1 MVDTVAS
8 VVPHTRRAY
17 ASPVADATQPP
28 AGRFAVEHVAW
39 PSHYGAAMTLS
50 SNGTTDFS
58 GKRAVVTGASRGIG
72 EAIVRQLDA
81 GGARVALVAR
91 SADKLEAIAS
101 TLTND
106 PVVIPVDLSDP
117 ESVEHITSTALEAFD
132 GLDILVNN
140 AAVERN
146 QPASKVTGE
155 AIDETLFVNLRQA
168 FMLCSAFAKPLFA
181 SNGAI
186 VNVSSTAA
194 TGAGGT
200 QGAYAASK
208 GGLNTLTKN
217 LANEWASKGVRV
229 NGVAPGLVDTEMWE
243 PTFDR
248 LGEEFVRENFV
259 KRVPMLRW
267 GTADEI
273 ANVACFLAS
282 EAASYVTGQTIKV
295 DGGMT
300 NL

>member
-1 MVDTVAS
+1 
-8 VVPHTRRAY
+8 
-17 ASPVADATQPP
+17 
-28 AGRFAVEHVAW
+28 
-39 PSHYGAAMTLS
+39 MTF
-50 SNGTTDFS
+50 DFS
-58 GKRAVVTGASRGIG
+58 NKRAVVTGASRGIG

-91 SADKLEAIAS
+91 SADKLERIAS
-101 TLTND
+101 ELTND
-106 PVVIPVDLSDP
+106 PIVIACDLSEAD
-117 ESVEHITSTALEAFD
+117 SIDQISSAALDAFG

-181 SNGAI
+181 TQGNI

-243 PTFDR
+243 ATFDR
-248 LGEEFVRENFV
+248 LGEEFVRQSFV
-259 KRVPMLRW
+259 KRVPLLRW

-282 EAASYVTGQTIKV
+282 GMASYVTGQTIKT

-300 NL
+300 NN

>member
-1 MVDTVAS
+1 MPFD
-8 VVPHTRRAY
+8 
-17 ASPVADATQPP
+17 
-28 AGRFAVEHVAW
+28 FA
-39 PSHYGAAMTLS
+39 
-50 SNGTTDFS
+50 

-72 EAIVRQLDA
+72 EAIARQLDA

-91 SADKLEAIAS
+91 SADRLDAIAS
-101 TLTND
+101 ELTND
-106 PVVIPVDLSDP
+106 PLVIAVDLS
-117 ESVEHITSTALEAFD
+117 EHAAIEQISTAVLDAFG
-132 GLDILVNN
+132 GLDVLVNN

-146 QPASKVTGE
+146 QPASKVTGD

-181 SNGAI
+181 NI
-186 VNVSSTAA
+186 TSTAA

-229 NGVAPGLVDTEMWE
+229 NAVAPGLVDTEMWE

-248 LGEEFVRENFV
+248 LGEDTVRKNFV
-259 KRVPMLRW
+259 KSVPLGRW

-273 ANVACFLAS
+273 ADVACFLAS
-282 EAASYVTGQTIKV
+282 DRASYVTGQVIRV

>member
-1 MVDTVAS
+1 MVFDFT
-8 VVPHTRRAY
+8 
-17 ASPVADATQPP
+17 
-28 AGRFAVEHVAW
+28 GRHA
-39 PSHYGAAMTLS
+39 L
-50 SNGTTDFS
+50 
-58 GKRAVVTGASRGIG
+58 VTGASRGIG
-72 EAIVRQLDA
+72 EAVARRLDA

-91 SADKLEAIAS
+91 SADRLDAIAAELRHDPLVVAADLAEPDAVEQISS
-101 TLTND
+101 TVL
-106 PVVIPVDLSDP
+106 
-117 ESVEHITSTALEAFD
+117 AAFG
-132 GLDILVNN
+132 GLDVLVNN

-181 SNGAI
+181 SHGAI
-186 VNVSSTAA
+186 VNVTSTAA

-229 NGVAPGLVDTEMWE
+229 NAVAPGLVDTEMWE
-243 PTFDR
+243 PTFAR
-248 LGEEFVRENFV
+248 LGEEAVRSGFV
-259 KRVPMLRW
+259 KAVPLGRW
-267 GTADEI
+267 GTAGEI
-273 ANVACFLAS
+273 ADVVCFLAS
-282 EAASYVTGQTIKV
+282 DAASYVTGQVLRV

>member
-1 MVDTVAS
+1 
-8 VVPHTRRAY
+8 
-17 ASPVADATQPP
+17 
-28 AGRFAVEHVAW
+28 
-39 PSHYGAAMTLS
+39 MTP
-50 SNGTTDFS
+50 DFS
-58 GKRAVVTGASRGIG
+58 GKHVLVTGASRGIG
-72 EAIVRQLDA
+72 EAIVRQLDS

-91 SADKLEAIAS
+91 SADRLESIAS
-101 TLTND
+101 ELSND
-106 PVVIPVDLSDP
+106 PLVIVADLSTN
-117 ESVEHITSTALEAFD
+117 ESIAQISTAVLDAFG
-132 GLDILVNN
+132 GLDVLVNN

-168 FMLCSAFAKPLFA
+168 FMLCSAFAKPLF
-181 SNGAI
+181 STKGSI
-186 VNVSSTAA
+186 VNISSTAA

-243 PTFDR
+243 PTFDA
-248 LGEEFVRENFV
+248 LGEEEVRSSFV
-259 KRVPMLRW
+259 KRVPLARW

-282 EAASYVTGQTIKV
+282 EQASYVTGQTIRV

-300 NL
+300 NI

>member
-1 MVDTVAS
+1 MGCLDGKVALITGAARGTGAVTARRFAQEGALVVVTDVLDDLGAEVAADIGDSAVYLRLDVTAEADWAAAVEATVA
-8 VVPHTRRAY
+8 TF
-17 ASPVADATQPP
+17 
-28 AGRFAVEHVAW
+28 G
-39 PSHYGAAMTLS
+39 
-50 SNGTTDFS
+50 
-58 GKRAVVTGASRGIG
+58 
-72 EAIVRQLDA
+72 
-81 GGARVALVAR
+81 
-91 SADKLEAIAS
+91 
-101 TLTND
+101 
-106 PVVIPVDLSDP
+106 
-117 ESVEHITSTALEAFD
+117 
-132 GLDILVNN
+132 GLDVLVNN

-146 QPASKVTGE
+146 QPASKVTAE

-181 SNGAI
+181 SQGSI
-186 VNVSSTAA
+186 VNVTSTAA

-229 NGVAPGLVDTEMWE
+229 NAVAPGLVDTEMWE

-248 LGEEFVRENFV
+248 LGEEVVRKNFV
-259 KRVPMLRW
+259 KSVPLGRW

-273 ANVACFLAS
+273 ADVACFLAS
-282 EAASYVTGQTIKV
+282 GQATYVTGQVLRV

>member
-1 MVDTVAS
+1 MSFDFT
-8 VVPHTRRAY
+8 
-17 ASPVADATQPP
+17 
-28 AGRFAVEHVAW
+28 GR
-39 PSHYGAAMTLS
+39 T
-50 SNGTTDFS
+50 
-58 GKRAVVTGASRGIG
+58 AVVTGASRGIG
-72 EAIVRQLDA
+72 EAVARQLDA
-81 GGARVALVAR
+81 SGARVALVAR
-91 SADKLEAIAS
+91 SADRLAAIAS
-101 TLTND
+101 EMVSEPL
-106 PVVIPVDLSDP
+106 VVAADLSERDA
-117 ESVEHITSTALEAFD
+117 VERIAAAVLGEFG
-132 GLDILVNN
+132 GLDVLVNN

-146 QPASKVTGE
+146 EPASKVTGE

-181 SNGAI
+181 SQGAI
-186 VNVSSTAA
+186 VNVTSTAA

-229 NGVAPGLVDTEMWE
+229 NAVAPGLVDTEMWG
-243 PTFDR
+243 PTFEL
-248 LGEEFVRENFV
+248 LGEEAVRRNFV
-259 KRVPMLRW
+259 KSVPLGRW

-273 ANVACFLAS
+273 ADVVCFLAS
-282 EAASYVTGQTIKV
+282 NRATYVTGQVIRV

>member
-1 MVDTVAS
+1 M
-8 VVPHTRRAY
+8 
-17 ASPVADATQPP
+17 
-28 AGRFAVEHVAW
+28 
-39 PSHYGAAMTLS
+39 
-50 SNGTTDFS
+50 
-58 GKRAVVTGASRGIG
+58 
-72 EAIVRQLDA
+72 
-81 GGARVALVAR
+81 ALVAR
-91 SADKLEAIAS
+91 STDRLEAIAAD
-101 TLTND
+101 LVND
-106 PVVIPVDLSDP
+106 PLVISADLS
-117 ESVEHITSTALEAFD
+117 EHAAIEQISTAVLDAFR
-132 GLDILVNN
+132 GLDVLVNN

-181 SNGAI
+181 TQGTI
-186 VNVSSTAA
+186 VNITSTAA

-229 NGVAPGLVDTEMWE
+229 NGVAPGLVDTEMWG

-248 LGEEFVRENFV
+248 LGEEAVRAGFV
-259 KRVPMLRW
+259 KNVPLNRW

-273 ANVACFLAS
+273 ADVACFLAS
-282 EAASYVTGQTIKV
+282 SQASYVTGQTIRV